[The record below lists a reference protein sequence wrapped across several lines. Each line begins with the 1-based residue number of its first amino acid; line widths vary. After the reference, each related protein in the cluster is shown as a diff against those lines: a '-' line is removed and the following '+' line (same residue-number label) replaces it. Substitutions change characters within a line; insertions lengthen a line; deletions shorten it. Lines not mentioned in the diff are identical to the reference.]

1 MCSNLHHCPFV
12 TTMYPPRYPS
22 HLKNEPTARCSSRR
36 VLAACIAVLV
46 TLLLSLPA
54 HASAS
59 EVDVLRSDPCIQN
72 PTCAALYGQARDASA
87 RGDLAAALDL
97 YRQASAWVP
106 ASQIVRFNIAR
117 ILDRQGQTAQA
128 CAILR
133 QLESSLDPQAA
144 TPSPLLDALLKHLSR
159 CPPVM
164 LPRPPSVSP
173 EAAATAADPAGQ
185 ASQLADLAQA
195 ANDPVPTPLPALNLA
210 SSRPESTD
218 TTRPRSLLHHRGMWA
233 GLATS
238 AALFVAAAVTG
249 ALIPPFAKHVADLTR
264 STPGND
270 TEIRR
275 YAGLVGDLN
284 IAWPTL
290 LVCGASVA
298 GLTLGLTFTLS
309 SKNTVR
315 LDSSGPPSTRNRA
328 YEAY

>member
-1 MCSNLHHCPFV
+1 
-12 TTMYPPRYPS
+12 MYPPRYPS

-72 PTCAALYGQARDASA
+72 PTCTALYGQAREASK
-87 RGDLAAALDL
+87 RNDLAEALDL
-97 YRQASAWVP
+97 YQKASAWVP

-117 ILDRQGQTAQA
+117 ILARQGHAAQA
-128 CAILR
+128 CVVLR
-133 QLESSLDPQAA
+133 QLESSLDPQAT
-144 TPSPLLDALLKHLSR
+144 TPSPLADVLLKHLSS

-164 LPRPPSVSP
+164 LPRPPSVPP
-173 EAAATAADPAGQ
+173 EAVATAVEPATQ
-185 ASQLADLAQA
+185 APHLPDVTQA
-195 ANDPVPTPLPALNLA
+195 PRDAGTASLPALDVA
-210 SSRPESTD
+210 KGRPGSTD
-218 TTRPRSLLHHRGMWA
+218 PGRARSLLQHRGMWA
-233 GLATS
+233 GLAAS

-249 ALIPPFAKHVADLTR
+249 GLIPSFAKKVEDLTR
-264 STPGND
+264 SPTGRD
-270 TEIRR
+270 TEIRH

-290 LVCGASVA
+290 LISGASVA

-309 SKNTVR
+309 SNKTVR
-315 LDSSGPPSTRNRA
+315 LDASRQPSTRIHA
-328 YEAY
+328 YEVY